1 MPTSTINPVAASVSE
16 DQLRLLIH
24 HVFLTPG
31 HPQNGDNLELAA
43 ATEDALLGLVCDA
56 LRFFTPRITS
66 DAAKTVAQLG
76 EAITFLR
83 HSKNRSGDLDQ
94 HKLEQAFSTLSK
106 SGMLFRASSNSII
119 FLIQS

>member
-1 MPTSTINPVAASVSE
+1 MPTSTKAPVAASVSE

-31 HPQNGDNLELAA
+31 HPQNGDDLKFAA
-43 ATEDALLGLVCDA
+43 ATDDALLELVCDA

-66 DAAKTVAQLG
+66 DAAKTVVQVG

-83 HSKNRSGDLDQ
+83 HSRNSSGDLDQ

-106 SGMLFRASSNSII
+106 LGMFLRASRY
-119 FLIQS
+119 